1 MKGKRG
7 NKDVFFISIMSRPR
21 PFPVTKQDKTSD
33 FETKQSEQNRYIV
46 VPFSAKFNVILHNLH
61 IDHFKLLEYGFIYVM
76 PAKGGLKSQSCQ
88 VLLNQLRQ
96 GTYLGDF
103 YQIRYDKVW

>member
-1 MKGKRG
+1 M
-7 NKDVFFISIMSRPR
+7 FILKNEIR
-21 PFPVTKQDKTSD
+21 
-33 FETKQSEQNRYIV
+33 
-46 VPFSAKFNVILHNLH
+46 

-76 PAKGGLKSQSCQ
+76 PAKGGFKSQSCQ

-103 YQIRYDKVW
+103 FQISYDKVCWSAIASNLHIFHKMAHNLVQQSNYM

>member
-1 MKGKRG
+1 M
-7 NKDVFFISIMSRPR
+7 FIFKNEI
-21 PFPVTKQDKTSD
+21 
-33 FETKQSEQNRYIV
+33 
-46 VPFSAKFNVILHNLH
+46 H

-76 PAKGGLKSQSCQ
+76 PAKGGIKSQSCQ

-103 YQIRYDKVW
+103 YQISYDKVWLSAIASNLHIFHKVAHNLVQQSNYM